1 MILLFNIQQNLTAI
15 GAGFLRFLFWWQKPA
30 IVINLHATLTLMID
44 KIINHQILSE
54 KKFPTHENTYSK
66 QFMYMATIM

>member
-30 IVINLHATLTLMID
+30 IVIILHATLTLMID
-44 KIINHQILSE
+44 KILNHQILSE
-54 KKFPTHENTYSK
+54 KNSPLMKIHIANNLCTR
-66 QFMYMATIM
+66 QQ

>member
-1 MILLFNIQQNLTAI
+1 MSCFFKIFILVAKT
-15 GAGFLRFLFWWQKPA
+15 A
-30 IVINLHATLTLMID
+30 IVINLHVTLTLMID

-66 QFMYMATIM
+66 QFMYKATIM